1 MNNDNNSLERR
12 IVFFS
17 IQNGQAP
24 FPLGWGWLYLI
35 NYEDSEHAVLRG
47 RTTRQFAVIQVHALN
62 PTQEGGILKED
73 KWILDEAQFFQWFKR
88 LNSRGQVRF

>member
-24 FPLGWGWLYLI
+24 FPLGWGWLYYGTQKIEGI
-35 NYEDSEHAVLRG
+35 NQDEVKTVTDDFIKDSNMVQYKQKNR
-47 RTTRQFAVIQVHALN
+47 
-62 PTQEGGILKED
+62 D
-73 KWILDEAQFFQWFKR
+73 
-88 LNSRGQVRF
+88 

>member
-1 MNNDNNSLERR
+1 MARSKLT
-12 IVFFS
+12 F
-17 IQNGQAP
+17 
-24 FPLGWGWLYLI
+24 YLI

-73 KWILDEAQFFQWFKR
+73 KWILDETQFFQWFKR
-88 LNSRGQVRF
+88 LNSRGQIRF

>member
-24 FPLGWGWLYLI
+24 FPLGWGWLYF
-35 NYEDSEHAVLRG
+35 SEIIGKRRIVNGCVLS
-47 RTTRQFAVIQVHALN
+47 VIL
-62 PTQEGGILKED
+62 PPKGIG
-73 KWILDEAQFFQWFKR
+73 I
-88 LNSRGQVRF
+88 